1 MKSNFSHIS
10 FSHGKHTERVSNL
23 NRIHRFFFFGVC
35 FILLLCSAD
44 LVPSAFAASD
54 MTASETCIGFIKQS
68 EGFSRKPYYDYKQHT
83 VGYGTKCP
91 ADKYFEYLANGI
103 PKSEAEDL
111 LRDAI
116 TDIESSINEKLI
128 DRYSLS
134 FSQHQFDALVSFT
147 FNLGSSWM
155 TYDSTLRN
163 ALLRNADENELIYA
177 FGLYCT
183 AGGNYSSGLV
193 SRRLCEA
200 NMFLNGIYS
209 TKVSDAHGFVFYDPN
224 GGSLT
229 YQVQGFICENTPAP
243 MAEAVRSGDVF
254 QGWYTDVSGGTK
266 VTTLTKALASKTLF
280 ARWLSSESSGN
291 PDSVAMVIQVTGDVV
306 NIRKGPGTNYGIS
319 KQVYRND
326 TMLLSNVTYLSGRN
340 WGKVPDGWIC
350 LDYTNYDTL
359 IDREPSQEDNLPAPP
374 PSQEDSSAAEPEPVA
389 GTVRVND
396 LLRIRSGA
404 GTAYATVGYLFNG
417 NQVEILEQKT
427 VGTMVWGRI
436 SRGWVSMN
444 YIQTD
449 PPDSLPNTDGPSG
462 PETTKPTQAPD
473 AVTITGRITADALR
487 IRSGPDTANSIVGF
501 YYRNDVITILEKRL
515 VNSLFW
521 GKTDKGWIRLD
532 YVTTEP
538 AREESS
544 QPTDIG
550 KKTVIADCLRVR
562 KEIGTDS
569 RIAALLYYGDT
580 VTVSETVTVDG
591 VLWGKV
597 ENGWISM
604 EYVA

>member
-1 MKSNFSHIS
+1 
-10 FSHGKHTERVSNL
+10 
-23 NRIHRFFFFGVC
+23 
-35 FILLLCSAD
+35 
-44 LVPSAFAASD
+44 

-209 TKVSDAHGFVFYDPN
+209 TKVSGAHGFVFYDPN

-254 QGWYTDVSGGTK
+254 
-266 VTTLTKALASKTLF
+266 
-280 ARWLSSESSGN
+280 
-291 PDSVAMVIQVTGDVV
+291 
-306 NIRKGPGTNYGIS
+306 
-319 KQVYRND
+319 
-326 TMLLSNVTYLSGRN
+326 
-340 WGKVPDGWIC
+340 
-350 LDYTNYDTL
+350 
-359 IDREPSQEDNLPAPP
+359 
-374 PSQEDSSAAEPEPVA
+374 
-389 GTVRVND
+389 
-396 LLRIRSGA
+396 
-404 GTAYATVGYLFNG
+404 
-417 NQVEILEQKT
+417 
-427 VGTMVWGRI
+427 
-436 SRGWVSMN
+436 
-444 YIQTD
+444 
-449 PPDSLPNTDGPSG
+449 
-462 PETTKPTQAPD
+462 
-473 AVTITGRITADALR
+473 
-487 IRSGPDTANSIVGF
+487 
-501 YYRNDVITILEKRL
+501 
-515 VNSLFW
+515 
-521 GKTDKGWIRLD
+521 
-532 YVTTEP
+532 
-538 AREESS
+538 
-544 QPTDIG
+544 
-550 KKTVIADCLRVR
+550 
-562 KEIGTDS
+562 
-569 RIAALLYYGDT
+569 
-580 VTVSETVTVDG
+580 
-591 VLWGKV
+591 
-597 ENGWISM
+597 
-604 EYVA
+604 